1 MPHWVG
7 MMWMVLDVASCGALL
22 YPGAGSWN
30 AETCGHSD
38 SDRSQKTVG
47 MLLLVPPSMYTYTSL
62 QCQKPSFV
70 SLIPTYLL
78 CCRPYRCELWM
89 CPTSSL
95 NAYKSYYRDLWLCF
109 SLSWIRIIQSWLL
122 CFIRAVSRRDDVLRL
137 SHDMREPCSSL
148 NTLGSHSGSSHWKLS
163 E

>member
-47 MLLLVPPSMYTYTSL
+47 MLLLAPPSMYTYTSL

-78 CCRPYRCELWM
+78 CCRSYRCELWM
-89 CPTSSL
+89 FPTSSH
-95 NAYKSYYRDLWLCF
+95 NAYKSYYRFVALLFSRLNSHHSVVTAVFHQGCQQEGWCF
-109 SLSWIRIIQSWLL
+109 KTESWYARALL
-122 CFIRAVSRRDDVLRL
+122 VFKYSRKSFR
-137 SHDMREPCSSL
+137 
-148 NTLGSHSGSSHWKLS
+148 
-163 E
+163 

>member
-22 YPGAGSWN
+22 YPGAGPWN

-38 SDRSQKTVG
+38 SDCSQKTVG
-47 MLLLVPPSMYTYTSL
+47 MLLLVPPSMYTSTSL

-70 SLIPTYLL
+70 SLIPAYLL
-78 CCRPYRCELWM
+78 CCRDANSECVRYPALIRIKVIIEICG
-89 CPTSSL
+89 S
-95 NAYKSYYRDLWLCF
+95 AF
-109 SLSWIRIIQSWLL
+109 LSWIRIIQSWLL

-137 SHDMREPCSSL
+137 SHDMRALLIFKYSRKSFR
-148 NTLGSHSGSSHWKLS
+148 
-163 E
+163 